1 MIEGIQTVS
10 AEQTKA
16 REVISQFLARMGK
29 SRDPLTDEIALYGD
43 GLELDSLEVAE
54 LSAMLEDE
62 LGSDP
67 FSADGDMPETIGEIL
82 AFYPAA

>member
-1 MIEGIQTVS
+1 MS

-16 REVISQFLARMGK
+16 REVISQFLSRAGK
-29 SRDPLTDEIALYGD
+29 GRDPLTDDIALYGD

-67 FSADGDMPETIGEIL
+67 FSADDTEMPETVGQIL